1 MRRTSLL
8 LSFLLVAACGGAP
21 MYGGG
26 HAKQA
31 RPPSGP
37 YPGTPVAGDAAA
49 PAPSH
54 AEVGGGTI
62 VSPEPAER
70 PGLGT
75 VWGESVWAP
84 VTTEPFSRA
93 STDPWAV
100 AVLHYNDAEGIGAH
114 ATYLGASLAPVEVFA
129 GDGSIGVSVVDT
141 SGAMLQGVT
150 GGGKTF
156 IVGADG
162 ERYRLVVRNGTNVRF
177 EIVASVD
184 GLDVIDGKPADPARR
199 GYILDP
205 YGVLVIDGFRQSNDQ
220 VAAFRFGAVDDSY
233 AARTSGDRNVGV
245 IGVAIFAEEGAV
257 WTPAE
262 LYRRDTA
269 DPFPARSYATPPQ

>member
-1 MRRTSLL
+1 MRRSSALV
-8 LSFLLVAACGGAP
+8 FLLIAACGGAP

-26 HAKQA
+26 SAKQA
-31 RPPSGP
+31 RAPSGP
-37 YPGTPVAGDAAA
+37 YPGTPVAAGEAAA
-49 PAPSH
+49 PSH
-54 AEVGGGTI
+54 VDVGGTV

-93 STDPWAV
+93 ATDPWAV

-114 ATYLGASLAPVEVFA
+114 AAYLGASLAPVEIFA

-205 YGVLVIDGFRQSNDQ
+205 YGVLVIDGFRQSTDQ

-233 AARTSGDRNVGV
+233 AAKTSGDRNVGV